1 MTEFLKQIK
10 ISDFGRVVTGGTPA
24 TSDSEMW
31 GEGYP
36 FVTPTE
42 MDGRGMFPSAGR
54 VVTEKAH
61 SALRTR
67 FCQADSIAVCC
78 IGATIG
84 KVVILP
90 GTSLTNQQINSIVVD
105 ETQHDFRFVYYLM
118 KTQTARLQAVASGSA
133 TPLLN
138 KSVFESLSVSVPLL
152 SDQRAIARVLGTLD
166 DKIESNRR
174 LIEVTEELGRHEL
187 GLALRGDDGTR
198 WEYAWPES
206 TLGEVLEVIESGG
219 RPKGGVAGIEEGVPS
234 IGAESIVRAGI
245 FDYSKT
251 KYVPTSFFE
260 NMNRGILQSG
270 DVLLYKDGGTPGNFI
285 PHVSMTQSDFPFAVA
300 AINEHVYRL
309 RIRQPFSQAYLYY
322 WLSSRR
328 MLDEMWLRGT
338 GAAIPG
344 LNSSNVKGLPI
355 AVPPSER
362 LVKILPVVDN
372 LLLDLHQRAKE
383 SRVLA
388 NLRNT
393 LIPELLSGR
402 LRVKDAKSM
411 MENV

>member
-1 MTEFLKQIK
+1 MIPVGEVLSFVGGSQPPASTFKAEAEEGYVRLVQIRDFYTSSHLTYVPDSNLLRKCAKTDVMIARYGASVGRVLRGLDGAYNVALVKATPKEGIDNNFLFYLLT
-10 ISDFGRVVTGGTPA
+10 SDF
-24 TSDSEMW
+24 
-31 GEGYP
+31 
-36 FVTPTE
+36 FQ
-42 MDGRGMFPSAGR
+42 
-54 VVTEKAH
+54 
-61 SALRTR
+61 L
-67 FCQADSIAVCC
+67 
-78 IGATIG
+78 
-84 KVVILP
+84 
-90 GTSLTNQQINSIVVD
+90 
-105 ETQHDFRFVYYLM
+105 
-118 KTQTARLQAVASGSA
+118 
-133 TPLLN
+133 PLLAQSARSAQAGFSRESIGYIN
-138 KSVFESLSVSVPLL
+138 LPCPPLNVQKSIGE
-152 SDQRAIARVLGTLD
+152 ILGALD

-260 NMNRGILQSG
+260 TMNRGILQSG

-362 LVKILPVVDN
+362 LVKILPLVDN